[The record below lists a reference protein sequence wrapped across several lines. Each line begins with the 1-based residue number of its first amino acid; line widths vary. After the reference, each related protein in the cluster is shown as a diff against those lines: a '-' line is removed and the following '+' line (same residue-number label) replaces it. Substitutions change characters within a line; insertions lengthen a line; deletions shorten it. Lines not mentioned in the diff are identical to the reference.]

1 MTKDDCMKA
10 VIMAGGEGR
19 RLRPLTCTLPKP
31 MAKILGKPIIEY
43 IFDLL
48 CAGGV
53 TRAAVTLGYLPHMIE
68 NAYENGYKNLAL
80 DFVREDEPL
89 GTAGSVKNA
98 ASGFDEPFFVVSGD
112 ALCNFDLKKI
122 MAYHKASGAKVTV
135 VATSEADPRE
145 YGIIKVDRENRV
157 VGFVEKPSW
166 NQAVSNLANTGVYVI
181 NPECLELIPK
191 GRPYD
196 FAADLFREMLEKDM
210 PIYCYHTD
218 DYWCDV
224 GNIEAYLRC
233 QRDAFDGRIKP
244 LSGETAKDIYTEKDL
259 PAGDYSIIPPV
270 YIGRNTEIGNGAVIG
285 PYAVVDSGCSIG
297 ANSRVRYSVIHEN
310 SCLAANTAVTGALV
324 CSGAALR
331 SRCSMFEN
339 SVAGSGSVIGE
350 DACIKSGVCI
360 WPGKLVGKGAT
371 VTSNLK
377 YGNIRAEYFSGGRA
391 NEKNGLILNAE
402 TCVRLGL
409 AVGSAGRCRRIAV
422 GDCGTEASR
431 IMRLALA
438 AGLAQTGAAV
448 WDLGECFDAQL
459 NYLVNCCGLDAGLF
473 AFAGEEKYVSLC
485 AFGGLSVPR
494 SLERQIETAVAKGEF
509 REGVESELSMPANMS
524 EAKKL
529 YTQGLM
535 MQAPDGLKGMAAV
548 FECEN
553 EKIKNLV
560 SACAIKLGA
569 ELKGEL
575 IFKIS
580 ADGTRVTAVS
590 GRNYAEYDSLLA
602 VCCLDEMRKG
612 RDVAVPYDAPEFLD
626 SLADGCGRRVL
637 RYLSTPAD
645 NSDLRARQLAAKQP
659 FVRDGL
665 FLAVK
670 VLAIMKERNCS
681 LDSLLS
687 DLPQKFIVKRN
698 VRISFSPSYLISLA
712 GKDSLGVRNDFEGV
726 KIIRNEGRVLIIPDR
741 GGESVRILAES
752 DSMEAATELCAD
764 VEDIINTASD
774 KV

>member
-1 MTKDDCMKA
+1 MKA

-48 CAGGV
+48 CAGGI

-68 NAYENGYKNLAL
+68 NAYENGYKSLRL

-98 ASGFDEPFFVVSGD
+98 ASGFDEPFFVISGD

-135 VATSEADPRE
+135 VATEEPDPRE
-145 YGIIKVDRENRV
+145 YGIIKVDKENRV

-196 FAADLFREMLEKDM
+196 FAADLFREMLEKNM
-210 PIYCYHTD
+210 PIYCYHTE

-224 GNIEAYLRC
+224 GNIEAYLKC

-244 LSGETAKDIYTEKDL
+244 LSGETAKNIYAEKDL

-270 YIGRNTEIGNGAVIG
+270 YIGRDAEIGDGAVIG

-297 ANSRVRYSVIHEN
+297 SNSRVRYSVIHEN

-339 SVAGSGSVIGE
+339 SVAGSGCVIGE
-350 DACIKSGVCI
+350 DACVRPGVCI

-371 VTSNLK
+371 VASNLK
-377 YGNIRAEYFSGGRA
+377 YGNVRAEYFSGGSV
-391 NEKNGLILNAE
+391 NEKNGVRLNAE
-402 TCVRLGL
+402 TCVRLGQ
-409 AVGSAGRCRRIAV
+409 AVGSAGGCRRIAV
-422 GDCGTEASR
+422 GDCGTESSG
-431 IMRLALA
+431 IMRLALT

-448 WDLGECFDAQL
+448 WNLGECFEAQL
-459 NYLVNCCGLDAGLF
+459 NYVVNYCGLDAGIF
-473 AFAGEEKYVSLC
+473 AFSGEERYVSLC
-485 AFGGLSVPR
+485 AGGGLSAPR
-494 SLERQIETAVAKGEF
+494 SLERQIEAAVSKGEF
-509 REGVESELSMPANMS
+509 RECGESELVEPANMS
-524 EAKKL
+524 EVKKL

-535 MQAPDGLKGMAAV
+535 TQAPDGLKGVSAV

-553 EKIKNLV
+553 EKIRNLV
-560 SACAIKLGA
+560 SSCAVRLGA
-569 ELKGEL
+569 ELKGKL
-575 IFKIS
+575 IFRIS
-580 ADGTRVTAVS
+580 ADGTKLSAVS
-590 GRNYAEYDSLLA
+590 GQDCAEYDSLLA
-602 VCCLDEMRKG
+602 LCCLDEMKKG
-612 RDVAVPYDAPEFLD
+612 RDVAVPYDAPQFLD
-626 SLADGCGRRVL
+626 SLAEECGKRVY

-645 NSDLRARQLAAKQP
+645 GSDMRARQLAAKQP

-665 FLAVK
+665 FLAIRI
-670 VLAIMKERNCS
+670 LAMMRERNCGFA
-681 LDSLLS
+681 DLLS
-687 DLPQKFIVKRN
+687 ELPQKFISKRN

-712 GKDSLGVRNDFEGV
+712 GEKSLGVRNDFEGI
-726 KIIRNEGRVLIIPDR
+726 KIIRDEGRVLVIPDR
-741 GGESVRILAES
+741 FGETVRILAET
-752 DSMEAATELCAD
+752 DSMESAEELCAV
-764 VEDIINTASD
+764 VEDIINAVSD